1 MSEITLTSKNYSEE
15 VEKSTIPVLIDFW
28 ATWCGPCRAMM
39 PVVGVAFVIP
49 GVSGGTL
56 AVLMGIYEELIEA
69 ASNFYKSIADFKKY
83 IMYLLPIG
91 LGVVFSVAVFAKLIK
106 FGLDKAPIITI
117 LIFLGMIIGGI
128 PALVR
133 NVKGTKINLKD
144 MTLMLVG
151 LIIVI
156 SMLIFHKSNSN
167 VVLTNM
173 SITGYITLFLVGA
186 IAAVTMVVPGISGS
200 FTLMLIGYYE
210 PILNLVNDITSFKNL
225 GPNLILIFTFMLGVF
240 IGIIFISKIIEWCL
254 KHYKRETYYAIIG
267 FVLSSII
274 SVIYEVSKFPFNL
287 THLIIGI
294 VLLVINT
301 VLVYKVFDE

>member
-1 MSEITLTSKNYSEE
+1 MK
-15 VEKSTIPVLIDFW
+15 EKLILFIKGIVL
-28 ATWCGPCRAMM
+28 
-39 PVVGVAFVIP
+39 GVAFVIP

-91 LGVVFSVAVFAKLIK
+91 LGIIFSVAVFAKLIK

>member
-1 MSEITLTSKNYSEE
+1 MK
-15 VEKSTIPVLIDFW
+15 EKLILFIKGVVL
-28 ATWCGPCRAMM
+28 
-39 PVVGVAFVIP
+39 GVAFVIP

-83 IMYLLPIG
+83 FMYLLPIG

-133 NVKGTKINLKD
+133 NVKGTKTDLKD

-173 SITGYITLFLVGA
+173 SITGYFTLLLVGA

-210 PILNLVNDITSFKNL
+210 PVLNLVNDITSFKNL
-225 GPNLILIFTFMLGVF
+225 GPNLILMATFMLGVV
-240 IGIIFISKIIEWCL
+240 IGIIFISKLIEWCL

-274 SVIYEVSKFPFNL
+274 SVIYEVTKFPFNL

>member
-1 MSEITLTSKNYSEE
+1 MK
-15 VEKSTIPVLIDFW
+15 EKLILFIKGIVL
-28 ATWCGPCRAMM
+28 
-39 PVVGVAFVIP
+39 GVAFVIP

-56 AVLMGIYEELIEA
+56 AVLLGIYEELIEA
-69 ASNFYKSIADFKKY
+69 ASNFYKNMVNFKKY
-83 IMYLLPIG
+83 FMYLLPIG
-91 LGVVFSVAVFAKLIK
+91 LGIIFSVAVFAKLIK

-173 SITGYITLFLVGA
+173 SITGYITLFLVGT

>member
-1 MSEITLTSKNYSEE
+1 MK
-15 VEKSTIPVLIDFW
+15 EKLILFIKGIVL
-28 ATWCGPCRAMM
+28 
-39 PVVGVAFVIP
+39 GVAFVIP

-56 AVLMGIYEELIEA
+56 AVLLGIYEELIEA

-167 VVLTNM
+167 VVLTIM
-173 SITGYITLFLVGA
+173 SIGGYITLFLVGA

>member
-1 MSEITLTSKNYSEE
+1 MK
-15 VEKSTIPVLIDFW
+15 EKLILFIKGVVL
-28 ATWCGPCRAMM
+28 
-39 PVVGVAFVIP
+39 GVAFVIP

-83 IMYLLPIG
+83 FMYLLPIG

-133 NVKGTKINLKD
+133 NVKGTKTNLKD

-173 SITGYITLFLVGA
+173 SIGGYFTLLLVGA

-210 PILNLVNDITSFKNL
+210 PVLNLVNDITSFKNL
-225 GPNLILIFTFMLGVF
+225 GSNLILMGTFMLGVF
-240 IGIIFISKIIEWCL
+240 IGIIFISKLIEWCL

>member
-1 MSEITLTSKNYSEE
+1 MK
-15 VEKSTIPVLIDFW
+15 EKLILFIKGIVL
-28 ATWCGPCRAMM
+28 
-39 PVVGVAFVIP
+39 GVAFVIP

-56 AVLMGIYEELIEA
+56 AVLLGIYEELIEA
-69 ASNFYKSIADFKKY
+69 ASNFYKNMVNFKKY
-83 IMYLLPIG
+83 FMYLLPIG
-91 LGVVFSVAVFAKLIK
+91 LGIIFSVAVFAKLIK
-106 FGLDKAPIITI
+106 FGLEKSPIITI

-173 SITGYITLFLVGA
+173 SLTGYITLFLVGA

-225 GPNLILIFTFMLGVF
+225 GPNLILIFIFMLGVF

>member
-1 MSEITLTSKNYSEE
+1 MK
-15 VEKSTIPVLIDFW
+15 EKLILFIKGIVL
-28 ATWCGPCRAMM
+28 
-39 PVVGVAFVIP
+39 GVAFVIP

-200 FTLMLIGYYE
+200 FTLMLIGYYG

>member
-1 MSEITLTSKNYSEE
+1 MK
-15 VEKSTIPVLIDFW
+15 EKLILFIKGIVL
-28 ATWCGPCRAMM
+28 
-39 PVVGVAFVIP
+39 GVAFVIP

-56 AVLMGIYEELIEA
+56 AVLLGIYEELIEA
-69 ASNFYKSIADFKKY
+69 ASNFYKNMVNFKKY
-83 IMYLLPIG
+83 FMYLLPIG
-91 LGVVFSVAVFAKLIK
+91 LGIIFSVAVFAKLIK

-210 PILNLVNDITSFKNL
+210 PVLNLVNDITSFKNL
-225 GPNLILIFTFMLGVF
+225 GSNLILMGTFMLGVF
-240 IGIIFISKIIEWCL
+240 IGIIFISKLIEWCL

>member
-1 MSEITLTSKNYSEE
+1 MK
-15 VEKSTIPVLIDFW
+15 EKLILFIKGIVL
-28 ATWCGPCRAMM
+28 
-39 PVVGVAFVIP
+39 GVAFVIP

-56 AVLMGIYEELIEA
+56 AVLLGIYEELIEA
-69 ASNFYKSIADFKKY
+69 ASNFYKNMVNFKKY
-83 IMYLLPIG
+83 FMYLLPIG
-91 LGVVFSVAVFAKLIK
+91 LGIIFSVAVFAKLIK
-106 FGLDKAPIITI
+106 FGLEKSPIITI

-133 NVKGTKINLKD
+133 NVKGTRINLKD

-173 SITGYITLFLVGA
+173 SIGGYITLFLVGA

-225 GPNLILIFTFMLGVF
+225 GPNLILIFIFMLGVF

>member
-1 MSEITLTSKNYSEE
+1 MK
-15 VEKSTIPVLIDFW
+15 EKLILFIKGIVL
-28 ATWCGPCRAMM
+28 
-39 PVVGVAFVIP
+39 GVAFVIP

-91 LGVVFSVAVFAKLIK
+91 LGVVFSVAVFAKVIK

>member
-1 MSEITLTSKNYSEE
+1 MK
-15 VEKSTIPVLIDFW
+15 EKLILFIKGIVL
-28 ATWCGPCRAMM
+28 
-39 PVVGVAFVIP
+39 GVAFVIP

-56 AVLMGIYEELIEA
+56 AVLLGIYEELIEA
-69 ASNFYKSIADFKKY
+69 ASNFYKNMVNFKKY
-83 IMYLLPIG
+83 FMYLLPIG
-91 LGVVFSVAVFAKLIK
+91 LGIIFSVAVFAKLIK

-173 SITGYITLFLVGA
+173 SITGYITLLLVGA

-210 PILNLVNDITSFKNL
+210 PILKLVNDITSFKNL
-225 GPNLILIFTFMLGVF
+225 GPNLILIFIFMLGVF

>member
-1 MSEITLTSKNYSEE
+1 MK
-15 VEKSTIPVLIDFW
+15 EKLILFIKGVVL
-28 ATWCGPCRAMM
+28 
-39 PVVGVAFVIP
+39 GVAFVIP

-56 AVLMGIYEELIEA
+56 AVLLGIYEELIEA
-69 ASNFYKSIADFKKY
+69 ASNFYKNMVNFKKY
-83 IMYLLPIG
+83 FMYLLPIG
-91 LGVVFSVAVFAKLIK
+91 LGIIFSVAVFAKLIK
-106 FGLDKAPIITI
+106 FGLEKAPIITI

-156 SMLIFHKSNSN
+156 SMLIFHKSNTN

-173 SITGYITLFLVGA
+173 SITGYITLFLVGT

>member
-1 MSEITLTSKNYSEE
+1 MK
-15 VEKSTIPVLIDFW
+15 EKIILFIKGVVL
-28 ATWCGPCRAMM
+28 
-39 PVVGVAFVIP
+39 GVAFVIP

-133 NVKGTKINLKD
+133 NVKGTKTNLKD

-173 SITGYITLFLVGA
+173 SIGGYITLFLVGA

>member
-1 MSEITLTSKNYSEE
+1 MK
-15 VEKSTIPVLIDFW
+15 EKLILFIKGVVL
-28 ATWCGPCRAMM
+28 
-39 PVVGVAFVIP
+39 GVAFVIP

-83 IMYLLPIG
+83 FMYLLPIG

-133 NVKGTKINLKD
+133 NVKGTKTNLKD

-173 SITGYITLFLVGA
+173 SIGGYFTLLLVGA

-210 PILNLVNDITSFKNL
+210 PVLNLVNDITSFKNL
-225 GPNLILIFTFMLGVF
+225 GSNLILMGTFMLGVV
-240 IGIIFISKIIEWCL
+240 IGIIFISKLIEWCL

>member
-1 MSEITLTSKNYSEE
+1 MK
-15 VEKSTIPVLIDFW
+15 EKLILFIKGVVL
-28 ATWCGPCRAMM
+28 
-39 PVVGVAFVIP
+39 GVAFVIP

-56 AVLMGIYEELIEA
+56 AVLLGIYEELIEA
-69 ASNFYKSIADFKKY
+69 ASNFYKNMVNFKKY
-83 IMYLLPIG
+83 FMYLLPIG
-91 LGVVFSVAVFAKLIK
+91 LGIIFSVAVFAKLIK

-173 SITGYITLFLVGA
+173 SITGYITLLLVGA

-210 PILNLVNDITSFKNL
+210 PILKLVNDITSFKNL
-225 GPNLILIFTFMLGVF
+225 GPNLILIFIFMLGVF

>member
-1 MSEITLTSKNYSEE
+1 MK
-15 VEKSTIPVLIDFW
+15 EKLILFIKGVVL
-28 ATWCGPCRAMM
+28 
-39 PVVGVAFVIP
+39 GVAFVIP

-83 IMYLLPIG
+83 FMYLLPIG

-133 NVKGTKINLKD
+133 NVKGTKTNLKD

-173 SITGYITLFLVGA
+173 SIGGYFTLLLVGT

-210 PILNLVNDITSFKNL
+210 PVLNLVNDITSFKNL
-225 GPNLILIFTFMLGVF
+225 GPNLILMATFMLGVV
-240 IGIIFISKIIEWCL
+240 IGIIFISKLIEWCL

>member
-1 MSEITLTSKNYSEE
+1 MK
-15 VEKSTIPVLIDFW
+15 EKLILFIKGIVL
-28 ATWCGPCRAMM
+28 
-39 PVVGVAFVIP
+39 GVAFVIP

-56 AVLMGIYEELIEA
+56 AVLLGIYEELIEA
-69 ASNFYKSIADFKKY
+69 ASNFYKNMVNFKKY
-83 IMYLLPIG
+83 FMYLLPIG
-91 LGVVFSVAVFAKLIK
+91 LGIIFSVAVFAKLIK

-173 SITGYITLFLVGA
+173 SIGGYITLFLVGA

-225 GPNLILIFTFMLGVF
+225 GPNLILIFIFMLGVF

>member
-1 MSEITLTSKNYSEE
+1 MK
-15 VEKSTIPVLIDFW
+15 EKLILFIKGIVL
-28 ATWCGPCRAMM
+28 
-39 PVVGVAFVIP
+39 GVAFVIP

-56 AVLMGIYEELIEA
+56 AVLLGIYEELIEA
-69 ASNFYKSIADFKKY
+69 ASNFYKNMVNFKKY
-83 IMYLLPIG
+83 FMYLLPIG
-91 LGVVFSVAVFAKLIK
+91 LGIIFSVAVFAKLIK
-106 FGLDKAPIITI
+106 FGLEKSPIITI

-225 GPNLILIFTFMLGVF
+225 GPNLILIFIFMLGVF
-240 IGIIFISKIIEWCL
+240 IGIIFILKIIEGCL

>member
-1 MSEITLTSKNYSEE
+1 MK
-15 VEKSTIPVLIDFW
+15 EKLILFIKGIVL
-28 ATWCGPCRAMM
+28 
-39 PVVGVAFVIP
+39 GVAFVIP

-83 IMYLLPIG
+83 FMYLLPIG
-91 LGVVFSVAVFAKLIK
+91 LGIIFSVAVFAKLIK
-106 FGLDKAPIITI
+106 FGLEKSPIITI

-225 GPNLILIFTFMLGVF
+225 GPNLILIFIFMLGVF

>member
-1 MSEITLTSKNYSEE
+1 MK
-15 VEKSTIPVLIDFW
+15 EKLILFIKGVVL
-28 ATWCGPCRAMM
+28 
-39 PVVGVAFVIP
+39 GVAFVIP

-83 IMYLLPIG
+83 FMYLLPIG

-133 NVKGTKINLKD
+133 NVKGTKTNLKD

-173 SITGYITLFLVGA
+173 SIGGYFTLLLVGA

-210 PILNLVNDITSFKNL
+210 PVLNLVNDITSFKNL
-225 GPNLILIFTFMLGVF
+225 GPNLILMATFMLGVV
-240 IGIIFISKIIEWCL
+240 IGIIFISKLIEWCL

-301 VLVYKVFDE
+301 VLVY

>member
-1 MSEITLTSKNYSEE
+1 MK
-15 VEKSTIPVLIDFW
+15 EKLILFIKGIVL
-28 ATWCGPCRAMM
+28 
-39 PVVGVAFVIP
+39 GVAFVIP

-56 AVLMGIYEELIEA
+56 AVLLGIYEELIEA
-69 ASNFYKSIADFKKY
+69 ASNFYKNMVNFKKY
-83 IMYLLPIG
+83 FMYLLPIG
-91 LGVVFSVAVFAKLIK
+91 LGIIFSVAVFAKLIK

-133 NVKGTKINLKD
+133 NVKGTKTNLKD

>member
-1 MSEITLTSKNYSEE
+1 MK
-15 VEKSTIPVLIDFW
+15 EKLILFIKGIVL
-28 ATWCGPCRAMM
+28 
-39 PVVGVAFVIP
+39 GVAFVIP

-56 AVLMGIYEELIEA
+56 AVLLGIYEELIEA
-69 ASNFYKSIADFKKY
+69 ASNFYKNMVNFKKY
-83 IMYLLPIG
+83 FMYLLPIG
-91 LGVVFSVAVFAKLIK
+91 LGIIFSVAVFAKLIK

-210 PILNLVNDITSFKNL
+210 PVLNLVNDITSFKNL

>member
-1 MSEITLTSKNYSEE
+1 MK
-15 VEKSTIPVLIDFW
+15 EKLILFIKGIVL
-28 ATWCGPCRAMM
+28 
-39 PVVGVAFVIP
+39 GVAFVIP

-56 AVLMGIYEELIEA
+56 AVLLGIYEELIEA
-69 ASNFYKSIADFKKY
+69 ASNFYKNMVNFKKY
-83 IMYLLPIG
+83 FMYLLPIG
-91 LGVVFSVAVFAKLIK
+91 SGIIFSVAVFAKLIK

-225 GPNLILIFTFMLGVF
+225 GPNLILIFIFMLGVF

>member
-1 MSEITLTSKNYSEE
+1 MK
-15 VEKSTIPVLIDFW
+15 EKLILFIKGIVL
-28 ATWCGPCRAMM
+28 
-39 PVVGVAFVIP
+39 GVAFVIP

-91 LGVVFSVAVFAKLIK
+91 LGIIFSVAVFAKLIK

-173 SITGYITLFLVGA
+173 SITGYITLLLVGA

>member
-1 MSEITLTSKNYSEE
+1 MK
-15 VEKSTIPVLIDFW
+15 EKLILFIKGIVL
-28 ATWCGPCRAMM
+28 
-39 PVVGVAFVIP
+39 GVAFVIP

-156 SMLIFHKSNSN
+156 SMLIFHKSNTN

>member
-1 MSEITLTSKNYSEE
+1 MK
-15 VEKSTIPVLIDFW
+15 EKLILFIKGIVL
-28 ATWCGPCRAMM
+28 
-39 PVVGVAFVIP
+39 GVAFVIP

-69 ASNFYKSIADFKKY
+69 ASNFYKNMVNFKKY
-83 IMYLLPIG
+83 FMYLLPIG
-91 LGVVFSVAVFAKLIK
+91 LGIIFSVAVFAKLIK

-173 SITGYITLFLVGA
+173 SITGYITLLLVGA

-225 GPNLILIFTFMLGVF
+225 GPNLILIFIFMLGVF

>member
-1 MSEITLTSKNYSEE
+1 MK
-15 VEKSTIPVLIDFW
+15 EKLILFIKGIVL
-28 ATWCGPCRAMM
+28 
-39 PVVGVAFVIP
+39 GVAFVIP

-56 AVLMGIYEELIEA
+56 AVLLGIYEELIEA

-83 IMYLLPIG
+83 FMYLLPIG
-91 LGVVFSVAVFAKLIK
+91 LGIIFSVAVFAKLIK

-225 GPNLILIFTFMLGVF
+225 GPNLILIFIFMLGVF

>member
-1 MSEITLTSKNYSEE
+1 MK
-15 VEKSTIPVLIDFW
+15 EKLILFIKGIVL
-28 ATWCGPCRAMM
+28 
-39 PVVGVAFVIP
+39 GVAFVIP

-173 SITGYITLFLVGA
+173 SIGGYITLFLVGA

-225 GPNLILIFTFMLGVF
+225 GPNLILIFIFMLGVF

>member
-1 MSEITLTSKNYSEE
+1 MK
-15 VEKSTIPVLIDFW
+15 EKLILFIKGIVL
-28 ATWCGPCRAMM
+28 
-39 PVVGVAFVIP
+39 GVAFVIP

-173 SITGYITLFLVGA
+173 SIGGLITLIFVGA
-186 IAAVTMVVPGISGS
+186 VAAVNMVVTGISGS
-200 FTLMLIGYYE
+200 F
-210 PILNLVNDITSFKNL
+210 
-225 GPNLILIFTFMLGVF
+225 NLILIG
-240 IGIIFISKIIEWCL
+240 
-254 KHYKRETYYAIIG
+254 
-267 FVLSSII
+267 
-274 SVIYEVSKFPFNL
+274 
-287 THLIIGI
+287 
-294 VLLVINT
+294 
-301 VLVYKVFDE
+301 

>member
-1 MSEITLTSKNYSEE
+1 MK
-15 VEKSTIPVLIDFW
+15 EKLILFIKGIVL
-28 ATWCGPCRAMM
+28 
-39 PVVGVAFVIP
+39 GVAFVIP

-56 AVLMGIYEELIEA
+56 AVLLGIYEELIEA
-69 ASNFYKSIADFKKY
+69 ASNFYKNMVNFKKY
-83 IMYLLPIG
+83 FMYLLPIG

>member
-1 MSEITLTSKNYSEE
+1 MK
-15 VEKSTIPVLIDFW
+15 EKLILFIKGIVL
-28 ATWCGPCRAMM
+28 
-39 PVVGVAFVIP
+39 GVAFVIP

-173 SITGYITLFLVGA
+173 SITGYITLLLVGA

-225 GPNLILIFTFMLGVF
+225 GPNLILIFIFMLGVF

>member
-1 MSEITLTSKNYSEE
+1 MK
-15 VEKSTIPVLIDFW
+15 EKLILFIKGVVL
-28 ATWCGPCRAMM
+28 
-39 PVVGVAFVIP
+39 GVAFVIP

-83 IMYLLPIG
+83 FMYLLPIG

-173 SITGYITLFLVGA
+173 SIGGYFTLLLVGA

-210 PILNLVNDITSFKNL
+210 PVLNLVNDITSFKNL
-225 GPNLILIFTFMLGVF
+225 GSNLILMGTFMLGVF